1 MWVWGCCTIH
11 CNVHYPQVVG
21 FLERSYLLPT
31 FLKLFAKRKEGRIT
45 KRLKRHTYVTMP
57 RQCDHDNDSPYS
69 LTPLLPLALPVPRV
83 SRGLQSSETTERVD
97 TVTQTAARIIRLLD
111 ILIIA
116 TECLKSE
123 IVHKWYTAQLVVDLE
138 YNESMK
144 SMNYRQQNICT
155 ESTTASVC
163 RSFSIQFNEFK
174 IVLRLQ

>member
-1 MWVWGCCTIH
+1 MKGGLQ
-11 CNVHYPQVVG
+11 NVRNVI
-21 FLERSYLLPT
+21 LLSIFEGIT
-31 FLKLFAKRKEGRIT
+31 FLFC
-45 KRLKRHTYVTMP
+45 VT

-123 IVHKWYTAQLVVDLE
+123 IVHK
-138 YNESMK
+138 
-144 SMNYRQQNICT
+144 
-155 ESTTASVC
+155 
-163 RSFSIQFNEFK
+163 
-174 IVLRLQ
+174 